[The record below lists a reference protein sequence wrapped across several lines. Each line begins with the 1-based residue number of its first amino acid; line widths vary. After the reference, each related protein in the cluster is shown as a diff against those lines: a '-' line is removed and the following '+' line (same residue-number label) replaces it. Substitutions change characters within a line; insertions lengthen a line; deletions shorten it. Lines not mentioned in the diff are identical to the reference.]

1 MAISKGN
8 KTVEV
13 SRKLYI
19 GVGSVF
25 VIGVNPN
32 KAEYEKLYDYA
43 PEEELEYLGEAEV
56 GPEGNKK
63 TVKQARISF
72 VVKTDPNT
80 CDGIEFT
87 TNITFFLNDAPRFN
101 SAGTKIQ
108 IIDKYGRTA
117 WATVEEVKEHKIPIY
132 STGKPANI
140 DKDYRPAFIGE
151 EDLTNFIKTY
161 LNIPNVDKWKDG
173 QIIGMIDNPSD
184 AEARLD
190 NIKEYFKGNFA
201 ELKEII
207 GFQPNNKIKSMFGV
221 RTANEGVQYQA
232 VYTKMFVKPNVKNY
246 SKLDKDLMERR
257 NAGSFSNIEFSI
269 QPIHEYKVEA
279 TDFNSPENDPVGA
292 DSAPTSSPWDSWGK

>member
-1 MAISKGN
+1 MAISRGSE
-8 KTVEV
+8 TVEV

-25 VIGVNPN
+25 VIGVNPD
-32 KAEYEKLYDYA
+32 KAEYEKLYGYA
-43 PEEELEYLGEAEV
+43 PEEEPEYLGESEV
-56 GPEGNKK
+56 GPEGNKR

-87 TNITFFLNDAPRFN
+87 TNITFFLNNAPRYN

-108 IIDKYGRTA
+108 VIDRYGRTA
-117 WATVEEVKEHKIPIY
+117 WVTVEEAKEHKIPIY

-151 EDLTNFIKTY
+151 EDLTSFIRTY
-161 LNIPNVDKWKDG
+161 LNIPGVEKWKDG
-173 QIIGMIDNPSD
+173 QIIGLIDNPSD

-190 NIKEYFKGNFA
+190 RIGDYFKGNFA

-207 GFQPNNKIKSMFGV
+207 GFQPNNKVKSMFGV
-221 RTANEGVQYQA
+221 RTTNEGAQYQA
-232 VYTKMFVKPNVKNY
+232 VYTKMFVKPNVRNY
-246 SKLDKDLMERR
+246 AKLDKDLMERK
-257 NAGSFSNIEFSI
+257 NAGSFSNTEFSTS
-269 QPIHEYKVEA
+269 PLHEYKVEA
-279 TDFNSPENDPVGA
+279 TDFSAPGNDPIDNTA
-292 DSAPTSSPWDSWGK
+292 SSPWDSWQN